1 MTLQP
6 IYTYE
11 EQLEQLAT
19 LVEQIHVR
27 TNPHVK
33 GTYTTSDYVT
43 WRLNQIFTPAGWTSR
58 ILDGPT
64 VEAIGDGTAY
74 VRCTLRLS
82 VTFANGQMAERDEIG
97 VWPLTAK
104 GGSGGDLHNTP
115 PENYETVL
123 KAAVSDALKAC
134 AERLGTTFRVLT
146 DRELH
151 QHLAAQQAI
160 ACGPQVGARQA
171 MAELYDT
178 TTSSAQAQP
187 TPPTATPT
195 ANGEKLARA
204 SFYQIST
211 TLVAAGTLKPA
222 RVNELTR
229 LAKAEGWPA
238 ALATLHA
245 EAPQLTPMP

>member
-74 VRCTLRLS
+74 VRSTLRLS

-171 MAELYDT
+171 MAELYDNAPAQPA
-178 TTSSAQAQP
+178 AQAQQ
-187 TPPTATPT
+187 PT

-204 SFYQIST
+204 SFYQIT
-211 TLVAAGTLKPA
+211 GEMVKAGTLKPA
-222 RVNELTR
+222 RVNELTQ
-229 LAKAEGWPA
+229 LAKAQGWPA